1 MNTEKVTLAQNQP
14 TQQAPVVVMP
24 VAVPTSLPLNV
35 ATDLSM
41 YNKISV
47 VLQKDLWKITCLYER
62 SLPTYVVYGE
72 MPDGDKKI
80 LFTCSQHFQCCT
92 ICDQCIIGLPCCL
105 EYACCDQII
114 FQMDYKRNNA
124 PFFTQ
129 GFNIQKGCYCCYC
142 LYCSCCPKHILYLRE
157 NVDPDSKDLNVGVQK
172 GTTESIS
179 DSACCSCL
187 MDKTVIY
194 KDVNG
199 LQGNTIRAK
208 CCDVYRQRCAY
219 CCFGLT
225 CDFEIDIEDANGVKT
240 GSIYLYSGCCS
251 KKTEGKCCYFPSTFY
266 EIVMPPGITSEQ
278 KFQIIANTV
287 HFDLTHRII

>member
-62 SLPTYVVYGE
+62 ALPTYVVYGE

-129 GFNIQKGCYCCYC
+129 GFNIQKGCYCCKRNY
-142 LYCSCCPKHILYLRE
+142 
-157 NVDPDSKDLNVGVQK
+157 
-172 GTTESIS
+172 
-179 DSACCSCL
+179 
-187 MDKTVIY
+187 
-194 KDVNG
+194 
-199 LQGNTIRAK
+199 
-208 CCDVYRQRCAY
+208 
-219 CCFGLT
+219 
-225 CDFEIDIEDANGVKT
+225 
-240 GSIYLYSGCCS
+240 
-251 KKTEGKCCYFPSTFY
+251 
-266 EIVMPPGITSEQ
+266 
-278 KFQIIANTV
+278 
-287 HFDLTHRII
+287 

>member
-62 SLPTYVVYGE
+62 ALPTYVVYGE

-105 EYACCDQII
+105 EYACCD
-114 FQMDYKRNNA
+114 
-124 PFFTQ
+124 
-129 GFNIQKGCYCCYC
+129 
-142 LYCSCCPKHILYLRE
+142 
-157 NVDPDSKDLNVGVQK
+157 
-172 GTTESIS
+172 
-179 DSACCSCL
+179 
-187 MDKTVIY
+187 
-194 KDVNG
+194 
-199 LQGNTIRAK
+199 
-208 CCDVYRQRCAY
+208 
-219 CCFGLT
+219 
-225 CDFEIDIEDANGVKT
+225 
-240 GSIYLYSGCCS
+240 
-251 KKTEGKCCYFPSTFY
+251 
-266 EIVMPPGITSEQ
+266 
-278 KFQIIANTV
+278 
-287 HFDLTHRII
+287 